1 MDEVQSASTDTTVAR
16 KTFRKIPSVLLGSLV
31 EEPKKR
37 RAIPNHLLESKI
49 YSAFQ
54 RSKVVQAEPAVL
66 HYGGYE
72 VGKHHQQT
80 LKLINISANVINL
93 HIIPPQT
100 MYFQIKYN
108 KTHRLVPGLSYAVT
122 VDFCPDEW
130 RYYYDCI
137 RIHCEGDDNL
147 VVPMHAYPAMNV
159 VAFPT
164 FINLSDVSIG
174 QSKEYVIPLQC
185 SCPIDFEFHIDVIQP
200 HRAFT
205 VQPTF
210 GIIPGN
216 GKVKVTVKYSP
227 LEYGTAQMAM
237 QLRISEFHSK
247 PYVCVFTGTSIPHL
261 GLIKEHFDK
270 QQSHPAKKAG
280 SGGKFMVWRRDQLSQ
295 PRLKPIQKEI
305 EYQNLRFPTDLSNPH
320 AVASVLIQ
328 EPGKLKMKDL
338 KEVLAQ
344 GREGV
349 KTRQMKEAVFQLKV
363 KQNVEEEEANHL
375 KWQVHRGEDP
385 ISEEFKKEIIER
397 RQREEEQYK
406 IQRGDPIIEQEFQR
420 TEVEVSFKRITQ
432 HVGQHPSVQPTFDLL
447 RNDPWDTRKRMF
459 RKFQQAAY
467 KILIQTQLNRLLL
480 LFRGLSSETRGPEKG
495 SVSETRSFSKSK
507 KSEECKGLSSSISED
522 LILPFEFPFCSSH
535 EQNDDSAP
543 DALGLVPI
551 GSVDVTVRHILP
563 YYNLKVPQHFS
574 LMKYQPFCTHYAAV
588 SYKPRDLSRPLRQ
601 GALDELIQ
609 VAPSAEEQLDLVFQ
623 STDFYKP
630 YSEEDFYKPYSEEDF
645 YKPYSEEDFY
655 KPSPEKVAERDI
667 SLLKLVPPRALVY
680 PAESNPL
687 RIFNPAPGL
696 VPFLLPLPYCESN
709 IEYHL
714 CPHPK
719 YTITREYPKGSSIP
733 ITQKK
738 FLHHKEVISGVM
750 EWRKFSPLMYSTFS
764 NIPTLTNTAPRD
776 PYSLDMLPRDVP
788 PVLSDLPERDKENV
802 IDHETYE
809 DEFEMILTPEM
820 VRAEFPQ
827 IGEALTEEDEEE
839 SAKEESNK
847 VLDDASP
854 GDPHNYPDGHF
865 QPQNNELGERIQ
877 KHVET
882 MKLKALNKTLILG

>member
-1 MDEVQSASTDTTVAR
+1 MDEVQSASTDITVAR

-37 RAIPNHLLESKI
+37 RAVPNHLLESKI

-80 LKLINISANVINL
+80 LKLINISANAINL

-100 MYFQIKYN
+100 VYFQIKYN
-108 KTHRLVPGLSYAVT
+108 KTHRLVPGLSYVVT

-147 VVPMHAYPAMNV
+147 IVPMHAYPAMNV

-227 LEYGTAQMAM
+227 FEYGTAQMAM
-237 QLRISEFHSK
+237 QLRISEFRSK

-261 GLIKEHFDK
+261 GLIKEHSDK

-280 SGGKFMVWRRDQLSQ
+280 SAGKFMVWRRDQLSQ

-305 EYQNLRFPTDLSNPH
+305 EYQNLRFPTDLSNPY

-328 EPGKLKMKDL
+328 EPGKLKIKDL

-420 TEVEVSFKRITQ
+420 NEVEVSFRRVTQ
-432 HVGQHPSVQPTFDLL
+432 HVGQ
-447 RNDPWDTRKRMF
+447 
-459 RKFQQAAY
+459 
-467 KILIQTQLNRLLL
+467 ILIQIRLNRLLL
-480 LFRGLSSETRGPEKG
+480 LFRGLSSETRGPEEG

-507 KSEECKGLSSSISED
+507 KSEECKGLSSIISED

-535 EQNDDSAP
+535 EQNDDLAP

-563 YYNLKVPQHFS
+563 YYDLKVPQHS
-574 LMKYQPFCTHYAAV
+574 NLMKYQPFCTHYAAT
-588 SYKPRDLSRPLRQ
+588 SYKALDLSRPLRQ
-601 GALDELIQ
+601 GAQDELIQ

-623 STDFYKP
+623 RTDFYKP
-630 YSEEDFYKPYSEEDF
+630 YSEENF

-719 YTITREYPKGSSIP
+719 YTFTKECPKGSSIP

-750 EWRKFSPLMYSTFS
+750 EWRKFSPLVYSTFS
-764 NIPTLTNTAPRD
+764 NIPTLMNTAPRD

-802 IDHETYE
+802 IDHETGE

-839 SAKEESNK
+839 SAKEESNT

-854 GDPHNYPDGHF
+854 GDLHDYPDGHF